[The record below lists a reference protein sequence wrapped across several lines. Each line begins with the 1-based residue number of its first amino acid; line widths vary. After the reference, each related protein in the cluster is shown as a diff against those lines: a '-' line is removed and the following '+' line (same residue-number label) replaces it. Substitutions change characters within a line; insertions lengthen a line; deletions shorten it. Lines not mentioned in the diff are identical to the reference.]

1 MGNFID
7 FIFGSICCSMLPP
20 IYDTYADI
28 KDQVKK
34 LKNFL
39 YLLDFPIFSEYN
51 CSDNCSPHSQTT
63 HTNLLVLL
71 TLIQPSTSAKCSLLQ
86 VSPTQLCP
94 SITTPGKCCHPRANI
109 HLLPC
114 EMPGQ
119 VTQKLES
126 RLSEG
131 EISTT
136 SDMQMILL

>member
-51 CSDNCSPHSQTT
+51 CSEFYSFPNTFDKRCPVIHDYLAKWIER
-63 HTNLLVLL
+63 LLCAE
-71 TLIQPSTSAKCSLLQ
+71 PYRFP
-86 VSPTQLCP
+86 VSGLGTGLASRRWGLGFVTEQHRVSVFRFQSCLA
-94 SITTPGKCCHPRANI
+94 PG
-109 HLLPC
+109 
-114 EMPGQ
+114 
-119 VTQKLES
+119 
-126 RLSEG
+126 
-131 EISTT
+131 
-136 SDMQMILL
+136 